1 MWMVWFGI
9 IGAARGSDM
18 VWFGVGEEQEIVTV
32 WFGTR
37 NSVVCEL
44 WYDL

>member
-1 MWMVWFGI
+1 MGQIWFGLE
-9 IGAARGSDM
+9 
-18 VWFGVGEEQEIVTV
+18 VGEEREIVTV